1 MLFYMAVAVAFL
13 HGQDYTEGDVFGGM
27 DLGGGWLFSEWY
39 GNYNP
44 SQYPWI
50 YHKTHGFQFV
60 FEGENEGDLF
70 LFDSQSQDWWFTS
83 ELIYPSFFSFNSST
97 WNFYFYDTVNPRQF
111 VDLQSGDFWS
121 LEIPSEGEGTY
132 TPLDGWVVSDGSV
145 RFFFFKTA
153 ASCIQVDDAS
163 VNGVT
168 YIVHASKWQRR
179 TDESSAWTDIPETEE
194 NTFGICSYSPTE
206 PGQYRGVAE
215 ISSDGEKGYY
225 SSENTLTVEAGTAP
239 EDEAAFNELVV
250 GKRVLSPHPAYDTDF
265 VSPGRFRE
273 TEGSDIWTGSYTY
286 RNTGPNTGTVT
297 FNYDDGDRCVASFTF
312 VSTTAGTATYTCNDG
327 ESGESNWLLVAIS
340 ATGAPDLVVQTPSV
354 SDSNPNAGESFTL
367 SAAVRNQGNGRSAS
381 TTLRY
386 YRSTDATISTAD
398 TEVGTDTVGALTAAG
413 TSDESIDLTAPST
426 PGTYY
431 YGACVDPVSGESN
444 SQNNCSTAVRVTVTA
459 TGRGEDTVTR
469 AEFEAS
475 TPTDYVGVTL
485 SDNGNVWGVPEKYTS
500 DSIHGTVV
508 YMLLGTMKGCSFAN
522 AEADGSSKAYIKTQ
536 QLGSLSNYEP
546 VSVCRKT
553 SRSWNSF
560 AGTRMTHLRFFDESS
575 PTNIREYVYDA
586 ATGRYDETI
595 PPAPAPSPASDLMV
609 EGFDL
614 ASGNHG
620 PAGIAFANNRF
631 YVVDGGSSNRGR
643 PAKVYVYLASGQRE
657 PAADFDLHEDNDWP
671 LAITFANNRFFVPDW
686 RDNKVY
692 AYQTSG
698 QRDSASDF
706 DLDAAQRYD
715 VEGIAFTNNR
725 FYVVDQGDAKV
736 YAYQSSGPRDSASD
750 FNLDSANSSPKGIA
764 FGNDRLYVVDDSN
777 DRIYAYQTSGQRD
790 SASDFDLDAD
800 YAEGITFAN
809 DALYVV
815 IGSFGYKVF
824 AVKLTD
830 QFPDL
835 LVESPSVSD
844 ANPGSAGAFVFS
856 ATVRNRGTKAA
867 AATTLRYYRS
877 DDKTISTSD
886 TQVGTDEVGALPV
899 DGTSAETITLTAP
912 STEGAYYYG
921 ACVDSAAEEAETENN
936 CSSAVVVF
944 GGGPFPAYDLE
955 ISATLHRPSFATIG
969 ISSIAMT
976 VEVTNRGPNASR
988 PAKLRFSRN
997 SGHKFDRDIPV
1008 LEPNETRTYER
1019 VGVGAAQLGRTTYKV
1034 CIEEA
1039 PGEEKTSNNCAVR
1052 SVTYL
1057 PQ

>member
-1 MLFYMAVAVAFL
+1 MA
-13 HGQDYTEGDVFGGM
+13 
-27 DLGGGWLFSEWY
+27 
-39 GNYNP
+39 
-44 SQYPWI
+44 
-50 YHKTHGFQFV
+50 
-60 FEGENEGDLF
+60 
-70 LFDSQSQDWWFTS
+70 
-83 ELIYPSFFSFNSST
+83 
-97 WNFYFYDTVNPRQF
+97 
-111 VDLQSGDFWS
+111 
-121 LEIPSEGEGTY
+121 
-132 TPLDGWVVSDGSV
+132 
-145 RFFFFKTA
+145 
-153 ASCIQVDDAS
+153 C
-163 VNGVT
+163 
-168 YIVHASKWQRR
+168 
-179 TDESSAWTDIPETEE
+179 
-194 NTFGICSYSPTE
+194 
-206 PGQYRGVAE
+206 
-215 ISSDGEKGYY
+215 
-225 SSENTLTVEAGTAP
+225 
-239 EDEAAFNELVV
+239 
-250 GKRVLSPHPAYDTDF
+250 
-265 VSPGRFRE
+265 
-273 TEGSDIWTGSYTY
+273 
-286 RNTGPNTGTVT
+286 
-297 FNYDDGDRCVASFTF
+297 
-312 VSTTAGTATYTCNDG
+312 
-327 ESGESNWLLVAIS
+327 
-340 ATGAPDLVVQTPSV
+340 
-354 SDSNPNAGESFTL
+354 
-367 SAAVRNQGNGRSAS
+367 SAS

-386 YRSTDATISTAD
+386 YHSTDAMISTAD

-426 PGTYY
+426 AGTYY

-444 SQNNCSTAVRVTVTA
+444 SQNNCSSAVRVTVTA

-475 TPTDYVGVTL
+475 TQTDYVGVTL
-485 SDNGNVWGVPEKYTS
+485 SDNGSVWGIPEKYTS
-500 DSIHGTVV
+500 DSSHGTVA

-536 QLGSLSNYEP
+536 QLGSLSNYES

-595 PPAPAPSPASDLMV
+595 PPAPAPSPASGLMV

-620 PAGIAFANNRF
+620 SAGIAFANNRF
-631 YVVDGGSSNRGR
+631 YVVDGGSRNRGR

-856 ATVRNRGTKAA
+856 ATVRNRGTEAS

-877 DDKTISTSD
+877 DNRTITTSDTEVGMSAVGVLPAAATSSQTITLTAPSSAGTYYYGACVDPVPEESNTRNNCSSAVVVATPRPDLVVESPSVSDDTPETSESFVFSATVRNRGTEASAATTLRYYRSDNRTITTSDTEVGMSAVGVLPAAATSSQTITLTAPSSAGTYYYGACVDPVPEESNTRNNCSSAVVVATPRPDLVVESPSVSDDTPETSESFVFTATVRNRGNKASSATTLRYYRSDDRTISTSD
-886 TQVGTDEVGALPV
+886 TQVGTDAVSALSV
-899 DGTSAETITLTAP
+899 DETVSATVSLPAP
-912 STEGAYYYG
+912 STEGTYYYG
-921 ACVDSAAEEAETENN
+921 ACVDSVSGGEISTENN
-936 CSSAVVVF
+936 CSSAVTVF
-944 GGGPFPAYDLE
+944 GGGPFPAYDLM
-955 ISATLHRPSFATIG
+955 ISSTTLHAPGIAVIG
-969 ISSIAMT
+969 QTQITMT
-976 VEVTNRGPNASR
+976 VEVTNSGPNASR
-988 PAKLRFSRN
+988 PAQLRFGN
-997 SGHKFDRDIPV
+997 SVYRTIPV
-1008 LEPNETRTYER
+1008 LDPDETVTFERQR
-1019 VGVGAAQLGRTTYKV
+1019 VGYAGLGTTTYRA
-1034 CIEEA
+1034 CIVEA
-1039 PGEEKTSNNCAVR
+1039 PGEENTANNCRSR
-1052 SVTYL
+1052 SVTYE
-1057 PQ
+1057 

>member
-1 MLFYMAVAVAFL
+1 MAVAVAFL

-39 GNYNP
+39 GIYNP

-153 ASCIQVDDAS
+153 ASCIQVDGTS
-163 VNGVT
+163 LNGVT
-168 YIVHASKWQRR
+168 YTVHASKWQRR

-194 NTFGICSYSPTE
+194 NTFDICSYSPTE

-215 ISSDGEKGYY
+215 ISIDGEKGYY

-239 EDEAAFNELVV
+239 EDEAAFNDLSV
-250 GKRVLSPHPAYDTDF
+250 GKRVATDAPAVYTDF

-312 VSTTAGTATYTCNDG
+312 VSTTAGTATFTCDDG

-340 ATGAPDLVVQTPSV
+340 ATGTPDLVVQTPSV
-354 SDSNPNAGESFTL
+354 SDSSPNTGETFTL
-367 SAAVRNQGNGRSAS
+367 SATVRNQGNGLSAS

-386 YRSTDATISTAD
+386 YRSTDAMISTGD
-398 TEVGTDTVGALTAAG
+398 TEVGTDAMSSLSASG
-413 TSDESIDLTAPST
+413 TSDVSISLTAPST
-426 PGTYY
+426 AGTYY
-431 YGACVDPVSGESN
+431 YGACVDPVSGESDF
-444 SQNNCSTAVRVTVTA
+444 QNNCSSAVTVT
-459 TGRGEDTVTR
+459 V
-469 AEFEAS
+469 
-475 TPTDYVGVTL
+475 
-485 SDNGNVWGVPEKYTS
+485 S
-500 DSIHGTVV
+500 DSQMEI
-508 YMLLGTMKGCSFAN
+508 
-522 AEADGSSKAYIKTQ
+522 
-536 QLGSLSNYEP
+536 
-546 VSVCRKT
+546 
-553 SRSWNSF
+553 
-560 AGTRMTHLRFFDESS
+560 ES
-575 PTNIREYVYDA
+575 
-586 ATGRYDETI
+586 
-595 PPAPAPSPASDLMV
+595 
-609 EGFDL
+609 FDL
-614 ASGNHG
+614 ADIF
-620 PAGIAFANNRF
+620 PAGITFANNRF
-631 YVVDGGSSNRGR
+631 FVVHKRFRNGGL
-643 PAKVYVYLASGQRE
+643 PARVRVYLASGQRDS
-657 PAADFDLHEDNDWP
+657 ASDFDLHEDNDRP

-750 FNLDSANSSPKGIA
+750 FNLDSANSSPKGIVFA
-764 FGNDRLYVVDDSN
+764 NDRLYVVDDSN
-777 DRIYAYQTSGQRD
+777 HRIYAYQTSGQRD
-790 SASDFDLDAD
+790 STSEFDLDAD
-800 YAEGITFAN
+800 SGYAEGITFAN
-809 DALYVV
+809 GALYVV
-815 IGSFGYKVF
+815 TGSFGYKVF

-830 QFPDL
+830 QFSDL
-835 LVESPSVSD
+835 LIESPSVSD

-856 ATVRNRGTKAA
+856 ATVRNRGTKAS

-877 DDKTISTSD
+877 DDRTISTSD

-921 ACVDSAAEEAETENN
+921 ACVDSAAEEAETEN
-936 CSSAVVVF
+936 CSSVVVVF

-955 ISATLHRPSFATIG
+955 ISATLHRPSLATSG
-969 ISSIAMT
+969 IDSIAMT

-988 PAKLRFSRN
+988 PAKLRFTRA
-997 SGHKFDRDIPV
+997 SGREFDRDIPV
-1008 LEPNETRTYER
+1008 LESNETRTYER
-1019 VGVGAAQLGRTTYKV
+1019 VGVGVAQLGTSRFQV
-1034 CIEEA
+1034 CITEA
-1039 PGEEKTSNNCAVR
+1039 PGETNTGNNCASR
-1052 SVTYL
+1052 SVTYW